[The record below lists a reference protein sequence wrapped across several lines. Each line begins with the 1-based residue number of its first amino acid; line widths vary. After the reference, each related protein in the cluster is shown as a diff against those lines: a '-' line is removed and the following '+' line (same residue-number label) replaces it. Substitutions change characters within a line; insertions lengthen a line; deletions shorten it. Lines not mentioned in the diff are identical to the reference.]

1 MLLALTATAGV
12 LSHSSFEALNDDG
25 TFFFFEGGS
34 LFCERVVELCVFVH
48 SVCGFFLLHLQKK
61 SASLVVHGLFQ
72 VPTIPGERRQAT
84 IIFGPS
90 QTTMVMVHRQGTGC
104 KMH

>member
-1 MLLALTATAGV
+1 MTAR
-12 LSHSSFEALNDDG
+12 L
-25 TFFFFEGGS
+25 FFRGGE
-34 LFCERVVELCVFVH
+34 LFSASEVVELCVFV
-48 SVCGFFLLHLQKK
+48 VCVWELFLLHLQKK